1 MEVGSQRR
9 SRPDL
14 LTLSYSHVDP
24 SATWTAEIFQRKL
37 SFEPPS
43 DNCILL
49 LLLWGEQCDGE
60 ISFKELPLFRQRGR
74 LWLAHSNFLRSR

>member
-1 MEVGSQRR
+1 MLNPKRTCRGLGKSVAI
-9 SRPDL
+9 
-14 LTLSYSHVDP
+14 DP

-49 LLLWGEQCDGE
+49 MLLWGEQCDGE
-60 ISFKELPLFRQRGR
+60 ISFKELPLFR
-74 LWLAHSNFLRSR
+74 